1 MKVLVIEDDK
11 GIVDAVSAAFE
22 FRWPGTLVLEALMG
36 KKGLAMAKSESPDVV
51 ILDLNLP
58 DISGFDVLK
67 EMREFSPVPLI
78 ILTVRSDS
86 EDVMRGL
93 ELGADDY
100 IVKPFDYLTLLARV
114 KAVLRRTHMIP
125 FKGSHDNVVN
135 PRLTIDF
142 VNQRVK
148 VEDRPVRLTPVEY
161 RLLALLAK
169 NRDQVVPYHTIVEEV
184 WGEEHAAGTANIR
197 SSVSR
202 LRRKL
207 HDHPPQMILN
217 RQGAGYVLKS

>member
-1 MKVLVIEDDK
+1 MKVLIVEDDK

-22 FRWPGTLVLEALMG
+22 FRWPGTVSLEALSG
-36 KKGLAMAKSESPDVV
+36 RKGLAMARSESPDVV

-67 EMREFSPVPLI
+67 EIRDFSPVPLI

-114 KAVLRRTHMIP
+114 KAVLRRSQMIP

-148 VEDRPVRLTPVEY
+148 VDDRPVKLTPVEY

-169 NRDQVVPYHTIVEEV
+169 NRDRVVPYRTIVEEV
-184 WGEEHAAGTANIR
+184 WGEEHAVDTANIR

-207 HDHPPQMILN
+207 HDLPPQMILN
-217 RQGAGYVLKS
+217 KQGAGYLLKS

>member
-1 MKVLVIEDDK
+1 MKLLVIEDDK

-22 FRWPGTLVLEALMG
+22 FRWPGTVVVEALSG
-36 KKGLAMAKSESPDVV
+36 RKGLAMARSESPDVV

-58 DISGFDVLK
+58 DISGFKVLK
-67 EMREFSPVPLI
+67 EVREFSSVPLL

-86 EDVMRGL
+86 EDVMKGL

-100 IVKPFDYLTLLARV
+100 IIKPFDYLTLLARV
-114 KAVLRRTHMIP
+114 KAVLRRTQMIP
-125 FKGSHDNVVN
+125 FKGTHDNVVN

-148 VEDRPVRLTPVEY
+148 VDDRPVKLTPVQY

-169 NRDQVVPYHTIVEEV
+169 NRDTVVTYGAIVEEV
-184 WGEEHAAGTANIR
+184 WGKEQVADTANIR
-197 SSVSR
+197 SSISR

-207 HDHPPQMILN
+207 RDDPPQMILN